1 MITKHHYHTGRHR
14 QYAAHRQPE
23 RIPHRNTKEYMQ
35 SALVKLED
43 VDAAY
48 RLLLSIDKEF
58 AEEVG
63 KKYADD
69 LREAFRKGREQERKI
84 INGK

>member
-1 MITKHHYHTGRHR
+1 
-14 QYAAHRQPE
+14 
-23 RIPHRNTKEYMQ
+23 MQ

-69 LREAFRKGREQERKI
+69 LREAIPKGPRTGKGRI

>member
-1 MITKHHYHTGRHR
+1 
-14 QYAAHRQPE
+14 
-23 RIPHRNTKEYMQ
+23 MQ
-35 SALVKLED
+35 EMLVKMED

-48 RLLLSIDKEF
+48 RRLLSIDKEF

-69 LREAFRKGREQERKI
+69 LQEAFAKVANRKRKI

>member
-1 MITKHHYHTGRHR
+1 M
-14 QYAAHRQPE
+14 
-23 RIPHRNTKEYMQ
+23 
-35 SALVKLED
+35 ED

-69 LREAFRKGREQERKI
+69 LQEMFRKGREQGKKMT
-84 INGK
+84 INGKSTSIMARMRKNCLIIRCNA